1 MGERKVQAK
10 YYPPDFDPSKL
21 PRIKK
26 KRQNDDAVRFML
38 PMSVRCETCGE
49 FMGTGLKFN
58 ARKSDTYETYL
69 GIRIFR
75 FSMKCKSCPAS
86 FIIRT
91 DPKNSDYS
99 CESGVRRNYEPWRAA
114 KGAEEEGKE
123 ERKRQ
128 DEDAIQALENKTKD
142 AKQEMEDLDA
152 LDELKSIKA
161 KRAKVNIDDILAKDK
176 AMEAER
182 VETVER
188 EMLEEAKIAFEKK
201 RHSVGMLP
209 TASSQIVS
217 QRFGA
222 HIEVGSALRAD
233 QSKKER
239 KLGVALK
246 IVRRI
251 KRKQAAL
258 VPTGDHVQNGGFVSH
273 GADPVRSPSE
283 VNRVPIVDPVPK
295 VPAASKTSVFSGL
308 VEYDESSS
316 DEN

>member
-21 PRIKK
+21 PKIKK

-58 ARKSDTYETYL
+58 ARKSDTNENYL

-75 FSMKCKSCPAS
+75 FSMKCKSCPAT

-114 KGAEEEGKE
+114 KGADEEGKE

-128 DEDAIQALENKTKD
+128 DEDAMQALENKTKD

-152 LDELKSIKA
+152 LEELMNIKT
-161 KRAKVNIDDILAKDK
+161 KRAGINIDDILAKDK
-176 AMEAER
+176 AAQAKQAETA
-182 VETVER
+182 EI
-188 EMLEEAKIAFEKK
+188 EMLAEAKIAFEKK
-201 RHSVGMLP
+201 RQSLSILP
-209 TASSQIVS
+209 TAPSQRSSQPS
-217 QRFGA
+217 ETGY
-222 HIEVGSALRAD
+222 ALPKPH
-233 QSKKER
+233 SKKER
-239 KLGVALK
+239 MLGLRVVK
-246 IVRRI
+246 RI
-251 KRKQAAL
+251 KKTHSATESKDIAQPKGSP
-258 VPTGDHVQNGGFVSH
+258 VSKGNPVSTGNPLQEGN
-273 GADPVRSPSE
+273 
-283 VNRVPIVDPVPK
+283 PVPK
-295 VPAASKTSVFSGL
+295 TAPGPEAPLVSHAPVSGL
-308 VEYDESSS
+308 VGYDASSS
-316 DEN
+316 DED